1 MVIRLKRKSKTQ
13 TEENLIPLI
22 NIVFLILVF
31 FLAAGMLRS
40 FNEENIKPA
49 VANFSHNS
57 ERPVGPVLIGANGQ
71 TTIHGIEYDQSSLL
85 GVLKG
90 RVSLG
95 ITSPLP
101 IIADKDLAADK
112 LLEVIETAKM
122 AGIKKIRL
130 ITRKRAAP

>member
-1 MVIRLKRKSKTQ
+1 MVIRLKRKNKIH

-40 FNEENIKPA
+40 FKEENIKPA
-49 VANFSHNS
+49 TANLSHNT
-57 ERPVGPVLIGANGQ
+57 ERPVGPVLIGTDGQ
-71 TTIHGIEYDQSSLL
+71 VTIHGIEYDQSSLL

-95 ITSPLP
+95 ITNPLP
-101 IIADKDLAADK
+101 VIADKDLAADK
-112 LLEVIETAKM
+112 LVEVIETAKA

-130 ITRKRAAP
+130 VTRRRAAP

>member
-1 MVIRLKRKSKTQ
+1 LVIRLKRKNKRH

-40 FNEENIKPA
+40 FKEENIKPA
-49 VANFSHNS
+49 TANLSHNT

-71 TTIHGIEYDQSSLL
+71 ITVHGIEYDQKTLL
-85 GVLKG
+85 GILQG

-95 ITSPLP
+95 ITNPLP
-101 IIADKDLAADK
+101 VIADKDLAADK
-112 LLEVIETAKM
+112 LVEVIETAKM

-130 ITRKRAAP
+130 VMRRRAAP